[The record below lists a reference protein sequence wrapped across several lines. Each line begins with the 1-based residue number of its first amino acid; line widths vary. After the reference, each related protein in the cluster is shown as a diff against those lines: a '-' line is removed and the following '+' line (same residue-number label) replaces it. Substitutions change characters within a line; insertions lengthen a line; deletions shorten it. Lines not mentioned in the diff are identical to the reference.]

1 MKLKTLIL
9 SAIGLIFTAAVGLF
23 AIAYYGVAQDKANDR
38 LHRAC
43 AVGNA
48 AAAAYWLGKGADI
61 EAPDYGFAMQT
72 PLMACA
78 HLNSECVET
87 LLLLGADPNAVD
99 SNGLPVL
106 HRVQNGYV
114 VDIMLL
120 YGLDLNKT
128 NKDGLTA
135 VQYRL
140 KNNYI
145 MDERLKTS
153 LEGNGPVS
161 KMLEKD
167 RQEMKARA
175 AAEEGK

>member
-9 SAIGLIFTAAVGLF
+9 SAIGLIFTAAAVLV
-23 AIAYYGVAQDKANDR
+23 AIAYYGNAKSKANKG
-38 LHRAC
+38 LLEAC
-43 AVGNA
+43 NAGNA
-48 AAAAYWLGKGADI
+48 AAAAYWLAKGADI
-61 EAPDYGFAMQT
+61 ETPEYGFAEQT

-99 SNGLPVL
+99 SRGLPVL
-106 HRVQNGYV
+106 HRVQEGYI
-114 VDIMLL
+114 VDKMLL

-128 NKDGLTA
+128 NKEGLTA
-135 VQYRL
+135 LQYRL
-140 KNNYI
+140 KNHYI

-153 LEGNGPVS
+153 LEGKGPVS
-161 KMLEKD
+161 KMFEKAN
-167 RQEMKARA
+167 QEMKAEA